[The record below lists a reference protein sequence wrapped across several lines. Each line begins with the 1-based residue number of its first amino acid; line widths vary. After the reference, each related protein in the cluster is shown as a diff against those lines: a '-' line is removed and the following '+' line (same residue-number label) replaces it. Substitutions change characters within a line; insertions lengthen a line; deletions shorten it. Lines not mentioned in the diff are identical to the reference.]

1 MGFNMPFCRKK
12 VIPLIT
18 MALVAWQCSSVPSA
32 TAATPRSFAQ
42 SSIQNLSIHTDQLV
56 KQVQTYLQ
64 TAGRWSPTPQGQD
77 MQLCQALQNFQALV
91 GRLRVDNSTQ
101 SVAKIQGEIQQLQ
114 VQAQQVNQLIIQVAQ
129 NPMVTSSWMQVG
141 SDLSSLAQMLSSVP
155 AGFGNSNYYDS
166 EAGLNPAFSGGMINP
181 GMGVFPGTM
190 MPGTMMPGTM
200 MPGAYY
206 PGFRPTNINITENS
220 TFDPNPTF
228 QGSFSNFGTPL
239 APGMTPGMIPGSMS
253 IMPGTMPISP
263 GAAAHSSAAISDI
276 NAAET
281 QTERFIKQVTGFLTV
296 KGNWPPA
303 PGSNEMQLCQNIQSF
318 QIQLRK
324 MRSDLQA
331 NVSYSMLQSEM
342 QQIAASSQNIDRLLM
357 QINATPDITARW
369 NEVRTALN
377 SAYSTFFSAGTGYM
391 WMR

>member
-1 MGFNMPFCRKK
+1 MPFRRKK
-12 VIPLIT
+12 VIPFIS
-18 MALVAWQCSSVPSA
+18 MALLAWQFSSAPSV

-56 KQVQTYLQ
+56 RQVQNYLQ
-64 TAGRWSPTPQGQD
+64 TTGRWSPTPQGQD

-91 GRLRVDNSTQ
+91 GSLRVDNSTQ

-166 EAGLNPAFSGGMINP
+166 EAGLNPAFSGGMNP
-181 GMGVFPGTM
+181 GMGMVAGTMMPGTM

-228 QGSFSNFGTPL
+228 QGGFSNFGMPL
-239 APGMTPGMIPGSMS
+239 TPGMAPGMIPGSMP
-253 IMPGTMPISP
+253 IMPGSLPISP

-281 QTERFIKQVTGFLTV
+281 QTERFVKQVTGFLTV

-303 PGSNEMQLCQNIQSF
+303 QGSNEMQLCQNIQSF

-331 NVSYSMLQSEM
+331 NVSYAMLQSEM

-377 SAYSTFFSAGTGYM
+377 SAYSTFFSAGTG
-391 WMR
+391 